1 MIHNPGFKVTV
12 LTNISKL
19 HWSMQLRI
27 IHLLNLQFD
36 VPLTRSPSAIAE
48 LLVLKVDRDKSKCLE
63 LFCSYSRPMV
73 AY

>member
-12 LTNISKL
+12 LTNISK
-19 HWSMQLRI
+19 LRI